1 MNAVFVAAGAGL
13 RKGLRLGE
21 INNLDVAPT
30 AAALLG
36 MEMPAADGRVLSEAL
51 TASAAR

>member
-13 RKGLRLGE
+13 RKGVQLGQ
-21 INNLDVAPT
+21 IDNLDVAPT

-36 MEMPAADGRVLSEAL
+36 LAMPSADGHVLTEAL
-51 TASAAR
+51 ATAKGP